1 MNRAMDE
8 EMFDFVAALTFSPE
22 VSIIALSPPHPLRE
36 YAEARNA
43 AGFSPAPFFIK
54 NAWKCEMTTARRL
67 LARTVLM
74 GCACMLLIYGERVWA
89 EPAAGVWVTAEG
101 MAPFVSDM
109 SLEEV
114 RGKARDEAR
123 RNAIEKAVGLFVRG
137 TTVLHNSMIT
147 DELVSSVA
155 RGVIEEEQWVEEHI
169 EEVSEKRSGPK
180 LAVWHSKVKARVR
193 PVRVER
199 RAGFSLRASLNKTV
213 FQDGEEA
220 LIKVQSSQPAYL
232 HVFSVTQDGS
242 VTLLLPNRFRAD
254 NLFQANQDYIVPDD
268 RLRALGIKLRVLL
281 PKQAKKAMEYI
292 KVIATKQAINL
303 VSAKAPNGVFQTF
316 DGADGGMIRDVVKRL
331 AELDD
336 EDWTETT
343 LPYEVRQ

>member
-1 MNRAMDE
+1 MSRSLLLG
-8 EMFDFVAALTFSPE
+8 VVLTFVMMP
-22 VSIIALSPPHPLRE
+22 
-36 YAEARNA
+36 
-43 AGFSPAPFFIK
+43 G
-54 NAWKCEMTTARRL
+54 RL
-67 LARTVLM
+67 A
-74 GCACMLLIYGERVWA
+74 WA

-101 MAPFVSDM
+101 MAPFVNDM

-123 RNAIEKAVGLFVRG
+123 RNAIEQAVGLFVRG

-155 RGVIEEEQWVEEHI
+155 RGVIEEEQWLEEHI
-169 EEVSEKRSGPK
+169 EEISDKRPGPK

-199 RAGFSLRASLNKTV
+199 RAGFTLRASLNKTV
-213 FQDGEEA
+213 FQEGEEA

-242 VTLLLPNRFRAD
+242 VTLLLPNRFRTD
-254 NLFQANQDYIVPDD
+254 NLFQANQDYIVPDE
-268 RLRALGIKLRVLL
+268 RLRALGIKLRVML
-281 PKQAKKAMEYI
+281 PKNAKKAREYI
-292 KVIATKQAINL
+292 KVIATRKAVNL
-303 VSAKAPNGVFQTF
+303 VSDKAPDGVFHTF
-316 DGADGGMIRDVVKRL
+316 EGADGGMIRDVMKRL
-331 AELDD
+331 AELED

>member
-1 MNRAMDE
+1 MRRQFLAIC
-8 EMFDFVAALTFSPE
+8 FLTFLALPGGE
-22 VSIIALSPPHPLRE
+22 VR
-36 YAEARNA
+36 AEQ
-43 AGFSPAPFFIK
+43 
-54 NAWKCEMTTARRL
+54 
-67 LARTVLM
+67 
-74 GCACMLLIYGERVWA
+74 
-89 EPAAGVWVTAEG
+89 AAGVWVTAEG
-101 MAPFVSDM
+101 MAPFASDM
-109 SLEEV
+109 TLEEV

-123 RNAIEKAVGLFVRG
+123 RNAIEHAVGLFVRG

-155 RGVIEEEQWVEEHI
+155 RGVIEEEQWLEEHI
-169 EEVSEKRSGPK
+169 EEVSDKRPGPK
-180 LAVWHSKVKARVR
+180 LAIWHSTVKARVR

-213 FQDGEEA
+213 FQAGEEA

-232 HVFSVTQDGS
+232 HLFSVTQDGA

-254 NLFQANQDYIVPDD
+254 NLFQANQDYVVPDD

-281 PKQAKKAMEYI
+281 PKNAKKAMEYI
-292 KVIATKQAINL
+292 KVIATRKAINL
-303 VSAKAPNGVFQTF
+303 VSDKTPDGVFHTF

-331 AELDD
+331 AELED
-336 EDWTETT
+336 EDWTEAT

>member
-1 MNRAMDE
+1 MNRK
-8 EMFDFVAALTFSPE
+8 VLLICLLTFLVMPRGT
-22 VSIIALSPPHPLRE
+22 AL
-36 YAEARNA
+36 
-43 AGFSPAPFFIK
+43 
-54 NAWKCEMTTARRL
+54 
-67 LARTVLM
+67 
-74 GCACMLLIYGERVWA
+74 A

-123 RNAIEKAVGLFVRG
+123 RNAIEQAVGLFVRG

-155 RGVIEEEQWVEEHI
+155 RGVIEEEQWIEEHI
-169 EEVSEKRSGPK
+169 EEVSDKRSGPK
-180 LAVWHSKVKARVR
+180 LAIWRSKVKARVR
-193 PVRVER
+193 PVHVER
-199 RAGFSLRASLNKTV
+199 RAGFILRASLNKTV
-213 FQDGEEA
+213 FQEGEEA
-220 LIKVQSSQPAYL
+220 LIKVQSSQPAYM

-254 NLFQANQDYIVPDD
+254 NLFQANQDYLVPDE
-268 RLRALGIKLRVLL
+268 RLRALGVKLRVLL
-281 PKQAKKAMEYI
+281 PKNAKRAMEYI
-292 KVIATKQAINL
+292 KVIATRKAIAL
-303 VSAKAPNGVFQTF
+303 VSDKSPNGVFQTF
-316 DGADGGMIRDVVKRL
+316 EGMDVGMIRDVVKRL
-331 AELDD
+331 AELED

>member
-1 MNRAMDE
+1 M
-8 EMFDFVAALTFSPE
+8 S
-22 VSIIALSPPHPLRE
+22 
-36 YAEARNA
+36 
-43 AGFSPAPFFIK
+43 
-54 NAWKCEMTTARRL
+54 
-67 LARTVLM
+67 RTVLLI
-74 GCACMLLIYGERVWA
+74 CLLTLVALPGGSARA
-89 EPAAGVWVTAEG
+89 EPAAGVWVMAEG
-101 MAPFVSDM
+101 MAPFASDM

-123 RNAIEKAVGLFVRG
+123 RNAIEQAVGLFVRG
-137 TTVLHNSMIT
+137 ATVLHNSMIT

-169 EEVSEKRSGPK
+169 EEVPDKRPGPK
-180 LAVWHSKVKARVR
+180 LAIWHSKVKARVR

-213 FQDGEEA
+213 FQEGEEA

-254 NLFQANQDYIVPDD
+254 NLFQANQDYVVPDD
-268 RLRALGIKLRVLL
+268 RLRSLGIKLRVLL
-281 PKQAKKAMEYI
+281 PKNAKKAREYI
-292 KVIATKQAINL
+292 KVIATRKAINL
-303 VSAKAPNGVFQTF
+303 VSEKTPDGVFHTF
-316 DGADGGMIRDVVKRL
+316 DGADAGMIRDVVKRL
-331 AELDD
+331 AELED
-336 EDWTETT
+336 EDWTEAT

>member
-1 MNRAMDE
+1 MRRTFLAIW
-8 EMFDFVAALTFSPE
+8 FLTFLAMPGG
-22 VSIIALSPPHPLRE
+22 
-36 YAEARNA
+36 EA
-43 AGFSPAPFFIK
+43 
-54 NAWKCEMTTARRL
+54 
-67 LARTVLM
+67 
-74 GCACMLLIYGERVWA
+74 WA
-89 EPAAGVWVTAEG
+89 ESAAGVWVTAEG
-101 MAPFVSDM
+101 MAPFASDM
-109 SLEEV
+109 TLEEV

-123 RNAIEKAVGLFVRG
+123 RNAIEHAVGLFVRG

-155 RGVIEEEQWVEEHI
+155 RGVIEEEQWLEEHI
-169 EEVSEKRSGPK
+169 EEVSDKRPGPK
-180 LAVWHSKVKARVR
+180 LAIWHSTVKARVR

-199 RAGFSLRASLNKTV
+199 RTGFSLRASLNKTV
-213 FQDGEEA
+213 FQAGEEA

-232 HVFSVTQDGS
+232 HLFSVTQDGA

-281 PKQAKKAMEYI
+281 PKNAKKAMEYI
-292 KVIATKQAINL
+292 KVIATRKAINL
-303 VSAKAPNGVFQTF
+303 VSDKTPDGVFHTF

-331 AELDD
+331 GELED
-336 EDWTETT
+336 EDWTEAT

>member
-1 MNRAMDE
+1 MNRK
-8 EMFDFVAALTFSPE
+8 V
-22 VSIIALSPPHPLRE
+22 
-36 YAEARNA
+36 
-43 AGFSPAPFFIK
+43 
-54 NAWKCEMTTARRL
+54 
-67 LARTVLM
+67 
-74 GCACMLLIYGERVWA
+74 LLICLLPLLVMPGGTALA
-89 EPAAGVWVTAEG
+89 EPAAGVWVTADG
-101 MAPFVSDM
+101 MAPFGSDM

-123 RNAIEKAVGLFVRG
+123 RNAIEQAVGLFVRG

-147 DELVSSVA
+147 DELVSSMA

-169 EEVSEKRSGPK
+169 EEVSDKRTGLK
-180 LAVWHSKVKARVR
+180 VAVWHSKVKARVR

-213 FQDGEEA
+213 FQDGDEA

-281 PKQAKKAMEYI
+281 PKQAKRAMEYI
-292 KVIATKQAINL
+292 KVIATKKAINL
-303 VSAKAPNGVFQTF
+303 VSDKTPNGVFHTF

-331 AELDD
+331 AELED